1 MLLLQFHLILQM
13 HYIYHNFLL
22 LFLLYVLYQHMM
34 FILNLLFILIP
45 LLYMMFFYH
54 IQILV
59 LLNIHLNY
67 ETKYTHYNT
76 TYVYSKSHKNEML
89 LSLYSNLPF
98 TTFI

>member
-1 MLLLQFHLILQM
+1 
-13 HYIYHNFLL
+13 
-22 LFLLYVLYQHMM
+22 MM

-67 ETKYTHYNT
+67 ETKYIYIYNN